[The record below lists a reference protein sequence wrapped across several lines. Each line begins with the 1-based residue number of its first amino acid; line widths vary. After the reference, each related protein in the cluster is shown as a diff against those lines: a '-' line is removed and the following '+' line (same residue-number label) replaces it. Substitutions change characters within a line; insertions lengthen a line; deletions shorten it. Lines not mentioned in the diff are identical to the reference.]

1 MGFKIYFNKKTGHP
15 SISLSGKEKAASENM
30 EMTHHPTGKDAY
42 IEIECVSSNGESKSY
57 VRKYIRKDK
66 IGVKAKRPKRTK
78 LTNESEQKVKQ
89 FLKEK
94 NKKR

>member
-1 MGFKIYFNKKTGHP
+1 
-15 SISLSGKEKAASENM
+15 
-30 EMTHHPTGKDAY
+30 MTHHPSIKDSY
-42 IEIECVSSNGESKSY
+42 IEIECVSYNGESKSY

-66 IGVKAKRPKRTK
+66 TGVKAKKPKRTK
-78 LTNESEQKVKQ
+78 LTDESEQKVRR

>member
-1 MGFKIYFNKKTGHP
+1 
-15 SISLSGKEKAASENM
+15 
-30 EMTHHPTGKDAY
+30 MTYHPTAKDAY
-42 IEIECVSSNGESKSY
+42 IDIECVSSNGESISY

-66 IGVKAKRPKRTK
+66 LGVKAKKPKRTK
-78 LTNESEQKVKQ
+78 LTNESEQRIKR